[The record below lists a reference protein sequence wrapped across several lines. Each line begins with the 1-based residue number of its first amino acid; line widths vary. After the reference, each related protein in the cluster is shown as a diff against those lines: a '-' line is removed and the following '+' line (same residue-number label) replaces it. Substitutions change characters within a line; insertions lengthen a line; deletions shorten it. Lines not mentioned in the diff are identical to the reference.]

1 MNRIFL
7 AGHKGMV
14 GSAIH
19 RRLSANDGVE
29 IVTQEKSELD
39 LLDQSAVHAFFASQR
54 FDQVYLAAARVGGI
68 YANSQYP
75 ADFIYKNITIQN
87 NVIYGAYL
95 AAVPKLLFLGS
106 SCIYPK
112 LADQPMKESCL
123 LTGELEPTNAP
134 YAIAKIAGIKLCE
147 ALNRQFGT
155 DYRCVMPTNLY
166 GINDNFHAEN
176 SHVIPALMG
185 RFHRAKISGQAS
197 VSVWG
202 TGNAQREFL
211 CVDDLA
217 DACVYVMGLNREI
230 LQQETEPDTSHL
242 NIGTGEDLTIRE
254 LAETMAEVVGYRG
267 ELEFDSTKPDGTPRK
282 LLDVGR
288 MQRLGWSYQI
298 DLQSGLEATY
308 RWFTEHIAEVRS

>member
-19 RRLSANDGVE
+19 RRLSAREDVE
-29 IVTQEKSELD
+29 IVIQEKSELD
-39 LLDQSAVHAFFASQR
+39 LLDQSAVHAFLASQR

-75 ADFIYKNITIQN
+75 ADFIYQNLTIQN
-87 NVIYGAYL
+87 NVIYGAYM
-95 AAVPKLLFLGS
+95 AGIPKLLFLGS

-147 ALNRQFGT
+147 ALNRQFSM

-185 RFHRAKISGQAS
+185 RFHQAKISGQAS

-217 DACVYVMGLNREI
+217 DACVYVMGLNRET
-230 LQQETEPDTSHL
+230 LQQETEPDISHL
-242 NIGTGEDLTIRE
+242 NVGTGEDLTIRE
-254 LAETMAEVVGYRG
+254 LAETMAKVVGYQG

-288 MQRLGWSYQI
+288 MQRLGWSYRI

>member
-1 MNRIFL
+1 MSRIFL

-14 GSAIH
+14 GSAIY
-19 RRLSANDGVE
+19 RRLSDRDDIE
-29 IVTQEKSELD
+29 IVTKEKSQLD
-39 LLDQSAVHAFFASQR
+39 LLDQAAVHAFLADEG
-54 FDQVYLAAARVGGI
+54 FDQIYLAAARVGGI
-68 YANSQYP
+68 YANSHYP
-75 ADFIYKNITIQN
+75 ADFIYQNLTIQN

-95 AAVPKLLFLGS
+95 AGIPKLLFLGS

-112 LADQPMKESCL
+112 HADQPMKETCL
-123 LTGELEPTNAP
+123 LTGELESTNAP

-147 ALNRQFGT
+147 SLNRQFKT

-185 RFHRAKISGQAS
+185 RFHHAKITGQAE

-217 DACVYVMGLNREI
+217 DACVFVMELDRSALDREV
-230 LQQETEPDTSHL
+230 EPEVSHL
-242 NIGTGEDLTIRE
+242 NIGTGEDLTIRD
-254 LAETMAEVVGYRG
+254 LAEMMAEVVGYQGR
-267 ELEFDSTKPDGTPRK
+267 LEFDSTKPDGTPRK

-288 MQRLGWSYQI
+288 MQSLGWNYRI
-298 DLQSGLEATY
+298 DLKSGLDATY
-308 RWFTEHIAEVRS
+308 RWYTEHIAEIRS

>member
-1 MNRIFL
+1 MDRIFL

-19 RRLSANDGVE
+19 RRLLEQDDVE
-29 IVTQEKSELD
+29 ILTQEKSQLD
-39 LLDQSAVHAFFASQR
+39 LLDQSAVCEFLASER
-54 FDQVYLAAARVGGI
+54 IDQIYLAAARVGGI
-68 YANSQYP
+68 YANNQYP
-75 ADFIYKNITIQN
+75 ADFIYQNLTIQN
-87 NVIYGAYL
+87 NVIYGAY
-95 AAVPKLLFLGS
+95 VSGITKLLFLGS

-112 LADQPMKESCL
+112 LADQPMTESCL

-147 ALNRQFGT
+147 SLNRQFNT

-176 SHVIPALMG
+176 SHVIPALMS
-185 RFHRAKISGQAS
+185 RFHQAKISDQDE
-197 VSVWG
+197 VIVWG

-217 DACVYVMGLNREI
+217 DACVFVMGLDRSV
-230 LQQETEPDTSHL
+230 LDQEVEPDISHL
-242 NIGTGEDLTIRE
+242 NVGTGKDMTIRE
-254 LAETMAEVVGYRG
+254 LAETMANVVGYQGR
-267 ELEFDSTKPDGTPRK
+267 LKFDSSKPDGTPRK

-288 MQRLGWSYQI
+288 MNRLGWNFRI
-298 DLQSGLEATY
+298 DLKSGLEDTY
-308 RWFTEHIAEVRS
+308 RWYKEHITQVRH